1 MRKQSVVMV
10 ILLILAISLMGVVSA
25 SDDMADDVDS
35 GSFEDTSFDSSD
47 ASFDSGDTGSFDG
60 GGDSIEW

>member
-25 SDDMADDVDS
+25 SDDMADDVD
-35 GSFEDTSFDSSD
+35 DSLSVTAD
-47 ASFDSGDTGSFDG
+47 NQ
-60 GGDSIEW
+60 I